1 MGGDAE
7 RLRAEPVAA
16 RAADGPKQGG
26 RPEDRTAPAP
36 AAAAEAVPSAV
47 DTLPPLPSAFTAR
60 AAEVAEILAW
70 LDPGR
75 PAHAPRSATP
85 AATPSAPGAGA
96 GAGAEGDAGAGAE
109 AEAGAGAESGAVA
122 EVGAAPDAQ
131 PDAQPDADAAGAV
144 VVSAVAGMGGVGK
157 TALALYAAGRARDRG
172 WFPGGVVF
180 ADLRGYSNQPAVEI
194 GAVADRLLRAVGVPG
209 TDLPDDPD
217 GKCDRWRRHLTEL
230 ARAGRPLLMVLD
242 NVHEPGQIGR
252 LLPSGPH
259 RALVTSRHSL
269 SSLPAHRVL
278 LGPLDLPDAVD
289 LLDRA
294 LRAGGAA
301 DDRVGDQRQDA
312 ERVARLC
319 GCLPL
324 ALRIVAAG
332 LREPPRRPLSETAAE
347 LEQARLEALAYDG
360 DDEEGRPLEV
370 RASIGLSYRRLANDR
385 LRRALRLLAAAPGAD
400 LSTRSAA
407 ALLGAGPAP
416 GRRLLAALA
425 RAHLLQPAATAA
437 SRALSADE
445 GERWSMHDLVR
456 LFADEEGRAHA
467 AADRREE
474 ALERL
479 RTQYAA
485 DAATAD
491 VLTDPAGKNPGSG
504 RFRDRAHAL
513 AWLEG
518 ERANL
523 VATALSAPGRDLSLF
538 LYVLRRF
545 LGLRRHL
552 ADWVA
557 LAQAAVERGEPRDA
571 ASRAHAFND
580 LGVALNASRRFAAA
594 ADAYREALRLFRQA
608 GDVQHEGL
616 ALSNL
621 AGAHRELRA
630 YDAALAAHDE
640 ALALI
645 RRAGGPADLGM
656 ALVSRSMTL
665 IETRR
670 FPEAVEAA
678 GAAAEALEQAGD
690 AHGRAQ
696 ALNNLGLAL
705 GESGRYGEAAAAH
718 RAAGAVHRAVGDRH
732 REAKALLNLGI
743 ALTALGR
750 IAEAI
755 DVSGQACEGFRESAD
770 RHEEANALSQL
781 GLALQEAG
789 DLRAAHTT
797 HARAVAAFEETGDR
811 YGRARAL
818 NNAGL
823 TLLALGR
830 WQEAADMH
838 RQDLAVAREFG
849 DRHGEAQALAN
860 LGRCLGAGGLF
871 GQALRAQ
878 VDAARLFRET
888 GDARRETLAL
898 LAVLR
903 LERVRGLG
911 IPRP

>member
-7 RLRAEPVAA
+7 RLRAEPAAA
-16 RAADGPKQGG
+16 RAAAGSAPGG
-26 RPEDRTAPAP
+26 RPGNR
-36 AAAAEAVPSAV
+36 AAAAAAADAAGESVPPAV

-60 AAEVAEILAW
+60 AAELAEILDR

-75 PAHAPRSATP
+75 PAHAPRASTAAASATG
-85 AATPSAPGAGA
+85 AASASAT
-96 GAGAEGDAGAGAE
+96 GAEGE
-109 AEAGAGAESGAVA
+109 A
-122 EVGAAPDAQ
+122 D
-131 PDAQPDADAAGAV
+131 DGAV

-157 TALALYAAGRARDRG
+157 TALALYAAGLARDRG

-180 ADLRGYSNQPAVEI
+180 ADLRGYSNQPAVGT

-209 TDLPDDPD
+209 AEVPDDPEE
-217 GKCDRWRRHLTEL
+217 KCDRWRRHLGEL

-252 LLPSGPH
+252 LLPAGPH

-294 LRAGGAA
+294 LRAGGVA
-301 DDRVGDQRQDA
+301 DDRVGDHRQDA

-332 LREPPRRPLSETAAE
+332 LREPPRRPLSEAAAE

-370 RASIGLSYRRLANDR
+370 RASIGLSYRRLGDER

-400 LSTRSAA
+400 VSTLAA
-407 ALLGAGPAP
+407 EALLGAPPGA
-416 GRRLLAALA
+416 GRRLLAGLA
-425 RAHLLQPAATAA
+425 RAHLLQPAAPAP
-437 SRALSADE
+437 SPVLSAHE

-456 LFADEEGRAHA
+456 LFAEEEGRAHA

-479 RTQYAA
+479 RTRFTV

-491 VLTDPAGKNPGSG
+491 AHLDPARRDPPPD

-518 ERANL
+518 ERAAL
-523 VATALSAPGRDLSLF
+523 VATALSAPGRDLSIL

-545 LGLRRHL
+545 FGLRRHL

-557 LAQAAVERGEPRDA
+557 LAQAAVERGEPRG
-571 ASRAHAFND
+571 ASHQANAFND
-580 LGVALNASRRFAAA
+580 LGMALGASRRFSAA
-594 ADAYREALRLFRQA
+594 ADAYRASLRLFRQA
-608 GDVQHEGL
+608 GDARQEGL
-616 ALSNL
+616 VLSNL
-621 AGAHRELRA
+621 AGAHRDLRE

-656 ALVSRSMTL
+656 ALVSRSLTL

-670 FPEAVEAA
+670 FPQAVEDA
-678 GAAAEALEQAGD
+678 GSGAEVLEQAGD

-705 GESGRYGEAAAAH
+705 MESGRYAEAAAAH
-718 RAAGAVHRAVGDRH
+718 RAAGAVHRAVGDGH
-732 REAKALLNLGI
+732 REAKALLNLGV

-750 IAEAI
+750 TAEAV
-755 DVSGQACEGFRESAD
+755 DALRRAGEGFRESAD
-770 RHEEANALSQL
+770 RHHEATALSQL
-781 GLALQEAG
+781 GVALQEAG
-789 DLRAAHTT
+789 DVTAAHAA
-797 HARAVAAFEETGDR
+797 HAGALAVFEETGDR
-811 YGRARAL
+811 YARARAL

-830 WQEAADMH
+830 WQEAADTH

-849 DRHGEAQALAN
+849 DRHGQAQALAN

-871 GQALRAQ
+871 GQAVRAQ
-878 VDAARLFRET
+878 ADAARLFRET
-888 GDARRETLAL
+888 GDTRRETLAL

-903 LERVRGLG
+903 LERLRGSG
-911 IPRP
+911 PARP